1 MKRIVLIGAFA
12 VSSLLPLGAQNDGG
26 ISDGMLQR
34 IRASYEDTPADRALR
49 NAICNNDIR
58 KLVVNQ
64 PNQGEIDTY
73 FSHRVPSKG
82 VTDQQQSGRCWL
94 FSGLNVLRARMIAR
108 YGLGAFE
115 FSQNYCFFWD
125 QLEKANLFLQGV
137 IDTRDAPR
145 EDRTVEWLF
154 KNPLSDG
161 GQFTGVADIVGKYGL
176 VPKEA
181 MPETYSSEHTAQ
193 MAALLKLKLREY
205 GLSLREAARDGAE
218 KAELESR
225 KTEMLGVIYRMLV
238 LNLGEPPVR
247 FTWTRRDAEGRPVD
261 TREYTPRS
269 FFETYVADDLTGNY
283 VMLMNDPTRDYYKCY
298 EIDYDIKVTNT
309 VSGQQASLSR
319 VSRDSSGGENQAP
332 FYVAICASLLQ
343 IYQKSENSIRLVLLD
358 EAFSKMTSDR
368 IRPMMEL
375 FRRLQLQVLLIST
388 VEKSTAIQPYCDI
401 TYSIVRH
408 GDANAIA
415 PFYRA
420 GIRADA
426 PEKET
431 EYE

>member
-1 MKRIVLIGAFA
+1 MLA
-12 VSSLLPLGAQNDGG
+12 LLRSERVARPHDC
-26 ISDGMLQR
+26 
-34 IRASYEDTPADRALR
+34 ALR
-49 NAICNNDIR
+49 AGG
-58 KLVVNQ
+58 L
-64 PNQGEIDTY
+64 
-73 FSHRVPSKG
+73 RVFAE
-82 VTDQQQSGRCWL
+82 L
-94 FSGLNVLRARMIAR
+94 L
-108 YGLGAFE
+108 
-115 FSQNYCFFWD
+115 FFWD

-193 MAALLKLKLREY
+193 MASLLKLKLREY

-269 FFETYVADDLTGNY
+269 FSKP
-283 VMLMNDPTRDYYKCY
+283 MSPT
-298 EIDYDIKVTNT
+298 I
-309 VSGQQASLSR
+309 SR
-319 VSRDSSGGENQAP
+319 ATMS
-332 FYVAICASLLQ
+332 C
-343 IYQKSENSIRLVLLD
+343 
-358 EAFSKMTSDR
+358 
-368 IRPMMEL
+368 
-375 FRRLQLQVLLIST
+375 
-388 VEKSTAIQPYCDI
+388 
-401 TYSIVRH
+401 
-408 GDANAIA
+408 
-415 PFYRA
+415 
-420 GIRADA
+420 
-426 PEKET
+426 
-431 EYE
+431 

>member
-1 MKRIVLIGAFA
+1 MLA
-12 VSSLLPLGAQNDGG
+12 LLRSERVARPHDC
-26 ISDGMLQR
+26 
-34 IRASYEDTPADRALR
+34 ALR
-49 NAICNNDIR
+49 TGG
-58 KLVVNQ
+58 L
-64 PNQGEIDTY
+64 
-73 FSHRVPSKG
+73 RVFAE
-82 VTDQQQSGRCWL
+82 L
-94 FSGLNVLRARMIAR
+94 L
-108 YGLGAFE
+108 
-115 FSQNYCFFWD
+115 FFWD

-269 FFETYVADDLTGNY
+269 FSKP
-283 VMLMNDPTRDYYKCY
+283 MSPT
-298 EIDYDIKVTNT
+298 I
-309 VSGQQASLSR
+309 SR
-319 VSRDSSGGENQAP
+319 ATMS
-332 FYVAICASLLQ
+332 C
-343 IYQKSENSIRLVLLD
+343 
-358 EAFSKMTSDR
+358 
-368 IRPMMEL
+368 
-375 FRRLQLQVLLIST
+375 
-388 VEKSTAIQPYCDI
+388 
-401 TYSIVRH
+401 
-408 GDANAIA
+408 
-415 PFYRA
+415 
-420 GIRADA
+420 
-426 PEKET
+426 
-431 EYE
+431 

>member
-1 MKRIVLIGAFA
+1 MKKSILSVCLMTLAWGG
-12 VSSLLPLGAQNDGG
+12 LQAQQQGG
-26 ISDGMLQR
+26 ISEDMLR
-34 IRASYEDTPADRALR
+34 EIRKAYKGTAADKALL
-49 NAICNNDIR
+49 NAITANDIR
-58 KLVVNQ
+58 VFALNHE
-64 PNQGEIDTY
+64 NAADFDTY
-73 FSHRVPSKG
+73 FSDKVLSRG
-82 VTDQQQSGRCWL
+82 ITDQKSSGRCWL
-94 FSGLNVLRARMIAR
+94 FTGLNVMRAKMIAQ
-108 YGLGAFE
+108 YDLPSLE
-115 FSQNYCFFWD
+115 FSQSYGFFWD

-161 GQFTGVADIVGKYGL
+161 GQFTGVADIVSKYGL

-193 MAALLKLKLREY
+193 MAALLNLKLREY

-225 KTEMLGVIYRMLV
+225 KTELLGVLYRMLV

-298 EIDYDIKVTNT
+298 EIDYDRHVYDGRNWTYVNLPVEEIKRMAV
-309 VSGQQASLSR
+309 ASI
-319 VSRDSSGGENQAP
+319 RDSA
-332 FYVAICASLLQ
+332 
-343 IYQKSENSIRLVLLD
+343 
-358 EAFSKMTSDR
+358 
-368 IRPMMEL
+368 MM
-375 FRRLQLQVLLIST
+375 
-388 VEKSTAIQPYCDI
+388 
-401 TYSIVRH
+401 
-408 GDANAIA
+408 
-415 PFYRA
+415 
-420 GIRADA
+420 
-426 PEKET
+426 
-431 EYE
+431 